1 MHVDVRRAIPFVERA
16 LTMLG
21 DDDDRFP
28 SLLLQL
34 GRGRMAT
41 GNAPGAAS
49 VLERLVQFYEAEG
62 RIDSALDAAMELSD
76 ALWRTGEGTRGDALV
91 ERMGDR
97 LGDLPTP
104 TLARLKG
111 WKAFQLM
118 SQGAYEASA
127 GEAREAL
134 AVANH
139 LDLPAPS
146 RALAVLGLSTMAMGD
161 PTAEQYVRSAVE
173 QLVAEGDVRS
183 AAARLYNLANAVE
196 GIDPRRAIAIAGEA
210 IDFADRFGLEGEG
223 WSIRAGRLV
232 LLADQGMYEDVLQE
246 AGPLME
252 WAIAHE
258 DSFAREMSLVSVA
271 LTELDRGGHSVDPHE
286 LADLSQRLATRGGL
300 LVAAEVALADGEVEF
315 ARELLPG
322 AADSASPSNAHALA
336 QACVDA
342 GLVSIAEAY
351 LEAMEPAD
359 EAEQA
364 ARLAGRA
371 ILAEAAGDVSAAK
384 EGYAE
389 AARLFGSEGGPP
401 DHARGLQALG
411 RCLMLLGE
419 TKDGQARLREAR
431 SLWEEMGAGVRIEE
445 VDALLEAD

>member
-1 MHVDVRRAIPFVERA
+1 
-16 LTMLG
+16 
-21 DDDDRFP
+21 
-28 SLLLQL
+28 
-34 GRGRMAT
+34 
-41 GNAPGAAS
+41 
-49 VLERLVQFYEAEG
+49 
-62 RIDSALDAAMELSD
+62 
-76 ALWRTGEGTRGDALV
+76 
-91 ERMGDR
+91 
-97 LGDLPTP
+97 
-104 TLARLKG
+104 
-111 WKAFQLM
+111 
-118 SQGAYEASA
+118 
-127 GEAREAL
+127 
-134 AVANH
+134 
-139 LDLPAPS
+139 
-146 RALAVLGLSTMAMGD
+146 
-161 PTAEQYVRSAVE
+161 
-173 QLVAEGDVRS
+173 
-183 AAARLYNLANAVE
+183 
-196 GIDPRRAIAIAGEA
+196 
-210 IDFADRFGLEGEG
+210 
-223 WSIRAGRLV
+223 
-232 LLADQGMYEDVLQE
+232 
-246 AGPLME
+246 
-252 WAIAHE
+252 
-258 DSFAREMSLVSVA
+258 
-271 LTELDRGGHSVDPHE
+271 VDPHE